1 MQLPRERRS
10 VPSLGLALL
19 LSIMGLAW
27 ALPLAEIAA
36 AQASP
41 VFRTNTVRDV
51 PLKNLA
57 DWILRSPHAEKMT
70 SQEGVLTAQ
79 VVQRQEGPAQRTIYV
94 QRHSTGQVDIVFIVV
109 TESEDKY
116 FYRASLSGK
125 LLKAAHIHGTVDPIA
140 NRDALEAFQHER
152 DFWLGWTEFDH
163 GSSPPANTP
172 GPTSRRDH

>member
-1 MQLPRERRS
+1 
-10 VPSLGLALL
+10 
-19 LSIMGLAW
+19 MGLAW

-41 VFRTNTVRDV
+41 VFRTTAVRDV

-109 TESEDKY
+109 TESEARAY
-116 FYRASLSGK
+116 IGQVRMRSIIWIPLVLLWAVPRASAG
-125 LLKAAHIHGTVDPIA
+125 G
-140 NRDALEAFQHER
+140 
-152 DFWLGWTEFDH
+152 
-163 GSSPPANTP
+163 
-172 GPTSRRDH
+172 